1 MTVPVLTLVVVLTLG
16 ACADA
21 GPGGD
26 ARSGDADRRE
36 LRVFAAAS
44 LRPVF
49 TVFEAAYERRHREV
63 DVLITYGASSSLARQ
78 IADGAPAEIFVAADE
93 QSMRPL
99 VDAGLVR
106 RPVLVATNRLA
117 LLVERGNPK
126 GIRTMGDLGR
136 DGIVLVLCSPVV
148 PCGRLA
154 AAWLDTA
161 GVDVE
166 PVSQEAN
173 ASAVVSK
180 VSLGEADVGIAYVTD
195 AAAKG
200 VERAPVPQDEL
211 AGRPELE
218 ARYLA
223 ASVDGAAGD
232 GADWL
237 ALLRSAEGRAAFAA
251 AGFGTP

>member
-1 MTVPVLTLVVVLTLG
+1 MTVVVVLALG
-16 ACADA
+16 SCAGA
-21 GPGGD
+21 GPGTS
-26 ARSGDADRRE
+26 ARSGDAARRE
-36 LRVFAAAS
+36 LRVFAASS

-49 TVFEAAYERRHREV
+49 AVFEAAYERRHRDV

-78 IADGAPAEIFVAADE
+78 IADGAPADLFVAADE
-93 QSMRPL
+93 QAMRTL
-99 VDAGLVR
+99 VEAGVAR
-106 RPVLVATNRLA
+106 RPATVATNRLA

-126 GIRTMGDLGR
+126 GIRTMGDLAR
-136 DGIVLVLCSPVV
+136 DGIVLVLCTPAV

-166 PVSQEAN
+166 PASLEAN
-173 ASAVVSK
+173 AGAVVSK

-200 VERAPVPQDEL
+200 VEQAPVPQDEL
-211 AGRPELE
+211 AARPELE

-223 ASVDGAAGD
+223 ASVDGGEGD